1 MAYIKK
7 GDLLHVGITP
17 DRTMIAAS
25 DDYTKRMS
33 GTTDYENFRSYEN
46 DWHFVGAVDVLD
58 PATGKIYWWLTSDVK
73 KVS

>member
-7 GDLLHVGITP
+7 GDLLLTGISRRP
-17 DRTMIAAS
+17 MIAAS

-33 GTTDYENFRSYEN
+33 GTADYEN
-46 DWHFVGAVDVLD
+46 DWRFVGAVDVLD
-58 PATGKIYWWLTSDVK
+58 PATGKIYWWLTSDVE

>member
-7 GDLLHVGITP
+7 GDLLLVGP
-17 DRTMIAAS
+17 GRRTMIAAS

-33 GTTDYENFRSYEN
+33 GTADYEN

>member
-7 GDLLHVGITP
+7 GDLLLVGP
-17 DRTMIAAS
+17 GRRTMIAAS

-33 GTTDYENFRSYEN
+33 GTADYEN
-46 DWHFVGAVDVLD
+46 DWRFVGAVNLLD
-58 PATGKIYWWLTSDVK
+58 PTTGAITWALTSDVK

>member
-7 GDLLHVGITP
+7 GDLLLVGP
-17 DRTMIAAS
+17 GQRKMIAAS

-33 GTTDYENFRSYEN
+33 GTADYEN
-46 DWHFVGAVDVLD
+46 DWRFIGAIDVLD
-58 PATGKIYWWLTSDVK
+58 PTTGTINWWLTSDVK